1 MEGGVE
7 WDMEG
12 MAVALVVALAVVDL
26 VLEGNDLVMV
36 EGVDEDDNSLPI
48 FPLSRPFAD
57 FNPVYNMRDDTG
69 EGESYCR

>member
-12 MAVALVVALAVVDL
+12 MAVALVVDSVGVDL
-26 VLEGNDLVMV
+26 VSAGKDLVTV

-57 FNPVYNMRDDTG
+57 FNSVYNM
-69 EGESYCR
+69 EG